1 MVKTTEKPV
10 PAQQSKI
17 TITVRATI
25 PTQQYG
31 NLTLEATQEIVLPEN
46 LNAHDRSTATVSGLE
61 LLKSDLAL
69 VVLPLAEAE
78 VERCKSVLIAD
89 AHPDAWL
96 QRNSPL
102 YRWLRVTEPE
112 MDIPAMHAI
121 IASKQNPRQG
131 SKFDRDDLEAYKD
144 MN

>member
-1 MVKTTEKPV
+1 MVKSSETPV
-10 PAQQSKI
+10 PAQSKI

-31 NLTLEATQEIVLPEN
+31 NLTLEATQEIFLPEN
-46 LNAHDRSTATVSGLE
+46 INAHDRSTATITGLE

-69 VVLPLAEAE
+69 VVLPLAEEE
-78 VERCKSVLIAD
+78 VNRCKSALVKD

-102 YRWLRVTEPE
+102 YRWLRVSEP
-112 MDIPAMHAI
+112 DLIIPAMQDI
-121 IASKQNPRQG
+121 IGNQNIAL
-131 SKFDRDDLEAYKD
+131 D
-144 MN
+144 